1 VLAKNRSHSAAQERP
16 YKPKRSLVD
25 FNVPDENIEEQDE
38 LDAELSRLL
47 IDKLSIFN
55 FQLPAGTEKSQL
67 WMRATIPR
75 IGGGHGGHN
84 F

>member
-1 VLAKNRSHSAAQERP
+1 M
-16 YKPKRSLVD
+16 D
-25 FNVPDENIEEQDE
+25 FDDSDESIEEKDE
-38 LDAELSRLL
+38 LDAELSGLL

-55 FQLPAGTEKSQL
+55 LQLPAGKEKSQL